1 MFENYY
7 YVLFFFYIL
16 WWFIFVG
23 WYNFLV
29 IEKLKLYWVDYIVFS
44 YVLKWYN
51 VIIKVMLCLLCSE
64 ELGEYGLIVDF
75 DIVF

>member
-1 MFENYY
+1 MMI
-7 YVLFFFYIL
+7 FFKYF
-16 WWFIFVG
+16 FIFYGFIYVG